1 MNIDIHGNYI
11 YILINECVFSLK
23 WIIFW
28 DGVVES
34 TIFDIICFR
43 SRRALTGGS
52 QLIATFFLLPAAQSS
67 MPVWQPEFPWA
78 ITVKHD
84 YHDQDYV
91 RRSMPAFPLRPSTT
105 TTTTK
110 KTLVYVLV
118 ARDFNNA
125 WTQKAP
131 SCLRE
136 SGVADHAKALKR

>member
-1 MNIDIHGNYI
+1 M
-11 YILINECVFSLK
+11 
-23 WIIFW
+23 
-28 DGVVES
+28 
-34 TIFDIICFR
+34 
-43 SRRALTGGS
+43 
-52 QLIATFFLLPAAQSS
+52 
-67 MPVWQPEFPWA
+67 
-78 ITVKHD
+78 KHD

-91 RRSMPAFPLRPSTT
+91 RRSMPAFPLRPSA

-136 SGVADHAKALKR
+136 SGVADHTKALKRQGSLFQRRGGEIVD